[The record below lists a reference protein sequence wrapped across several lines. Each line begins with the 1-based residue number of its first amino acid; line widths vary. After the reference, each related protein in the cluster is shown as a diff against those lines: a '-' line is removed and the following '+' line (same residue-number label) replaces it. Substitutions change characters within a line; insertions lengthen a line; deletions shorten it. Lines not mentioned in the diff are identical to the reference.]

1 MLVQPATIDVL
12 YAETPVPQP
21 TAPMN
26 EVDPADLSPGLL
38 GFLLFAGL
46 AVAIVFLVLSMNR
59 HLKKIDFDEDATV
72 VDDPDS
78 SPPGEDSAN
87 T

>member
-1 MLVQPATIDVL
+1 VLVPPAAADAL

-21 TAPMN
+21 TAPIK
-26 EVDPADLSPGLL
+26 EVDPADLSPGLV

-46 AVAIVFLVLSMNR
+46 AIAVVLLVLSMNR
-59 HLKKIDFDEDATV
+59 HLKKIDFDEDATA

-78 SPPGEDSAN
+78 PRPGDNPTAG
-87 T
+87 